1 MSSTLLLV
9 ALASLWQA
17 AQPASVTVSAGDPIA
32 LIQSYNEATRSFR
45 PDMLESVF
53 APDYTE
59 VSPVGEVDAR
69 AKVISFYP
77 AGKSSGLKAIRLEE
91 PQIRRY
97 GDIAVVIGKEV
108 FEGASAAMAMRA
120 TFVCRKQK
128 KRWWLV
134 SAQFTGIRPA
144 KKSSD

>member
-1 MSSTLLLV
+1 MHGAFLLLTLT
-9 ALASLWQA
+9 ALLQTPPLQS
-17 AQPASVTVSAGDPIA
+17 VSAGEPIA
-32 LIQSYNEATRSFR
+32 LIQTYNEATKSFR
-45 PDMLESVF
+45 PDLLGSIF

-59 VSPVGEVDAR
+59 VSPVGEVDSR

-91 PQIRRY
+91 PLVRRY

-108 FEGASAAMAMRA
+108 FESPSGSMAMRA

-134 SAQFTGIRPA
+134 SAQFTGIRPV
-144 KKSSD
+144 KKPD